1 MRQTLALLAQPARRA
16 DPGRYPRV
24 QARSADALIQF
35 YAQGYWATR
44 YLAETQPEL
53 LPRLLAQRRSHAALE
68 GEITTVLQLAPTAFW
83 QELNG
88 VVVAHFEGQ
97 GRR

>member
-24 QARSADALIQF
+24 QAWSADALIQL

-68 GEITTVLQLAPTAFW
+68 GEIATVLQLAPTAFW

-97 GRR
+97 GRQ